1 MCLLTAS
8 LGDYIFG
15 FNLHTNFV
23 TLLILILGLLQ
34 IPFLE
39 FKIPKFILFLFF
51 FIFLQTF
58 LLNFKYINF
67 KSSISHFTGF
77 FIFIFIIYSFVI
89 NNRSKIAGILK
100 IYNFVVLIT
109 IIIALLQIIVFVT
122 TGASFLP
129 QDIISGTANYRFE
142 PEIFNVIPRAPSL
155 FSEPAHYA
163 TFLLPSVYISILHL
177 TKISRQKNNSNFQS
191 LFTIFGMIITFS
203 IVGYFYMIIC
213 LTNIYFTRM
222 KINRLNFKQ
231 TIISILTISILG
243 LLILVSPLSN
253 KVKSLFNQTQNQSDY
268 NYTSSDLTG
277 FALVSN
283 TLVTYKSLVSTFFLG
298 SGFNTH
304 SINYKSF
311 IGDSFSDKQILIEL
325 NKDDAGT
332 LYLRIL
338 SELGLPGIFIF
349 CLFLRKYKIKKRF
362 ICKDNFL
369 YNINSLSLIMILC
382 YSFREGSYLS
392 VFFLFFLVLYYV
404 TYIQFLNS
412 ERSIIG
418 ERI

>member
-15 FNLHTNFV
+15 FNLHTNVV
-23 TLLILILGLLQ
+23 TLLVLILGLLQ
-34 IPFLE
+34 IPFFEL
-39 FKIPKFILFLFF
+39 KIPKFILFIFF
-51 FIFLQTF
+51 YIFLQTF
-58 LLNFKYINF
+58 LINFNYINF
-67 KSSISHFTGF
+67 QSSISHFIAF
-77 FIFIFIIYSFVI
+77 FTFIFIIYCFVI
-89 NNRSKIAGILK
+89 NNRSKIVKILK
-100 IYNFVVLIT
+100 LYNFVVVIT
-109 IIIALLQIIVFVT
+109 IIIALLQIIIFVT
-122 TGASFLP
+122 TGVSLLP
-129 QDIISGTANYRFE
+129 QNTISGTANYSFE

-163 TFLLPSVYISILHL
+163 IFLLPSVYISILHL
-177 TKISRQKNNSNFQS
+177 TKKNQKKNKNLQS
-191 LFTIFGMIITFS
+191 LFIIFGMVITFS

-213 LTNIYFTRM
+213 LISISFTRM
-222 KINRLNFKQ
+222 KINRLKIKQ
-231 TIISILTISILG
+231 TITTILTIFILG

-253 KVKSLFNQTQNQSDY
+253 KVTSLFNQTQNKSDFE
-268 NYTSSDLTG
+268 YTSSDLTG

-304 SINYKSF
+304 SLNYKSF

-325 NKDDAGT
+325 NKDDAGS

-349 CLFLRKYKIKKRF
+349 FLFLRKYKIKKSEVNM
-362 ICKDNFL
+362 DNSL
-369 YNINSLSLIMILC
+369 YTINSLSLIMILC

-404 TYIQFLNS
+404 TYIQFFNS
-412 ERSIIG
+412 ERNIIG
-418 ERI
+418 DRI